1 MKISFFKAA
10 VMVVVSSCVS
20 KMFYSPKGTG
30 AFMWG
35 RERCL
40 ERQSWGRTQKSGG
53 GVPGRKSP
61 GSALWDFTG
70 EKGKEQ
76 KRWR

>member
-10 VMVVVSSCVS
+10 VMVAASSCIW

-53 GVPGRKSP
+53 GVPGRKSL
-61 GSALWDFTG
+61 GSKLRDFTG
-70 EKGKEQ
+70 EKGKE
-76 KRWR
+76 KER